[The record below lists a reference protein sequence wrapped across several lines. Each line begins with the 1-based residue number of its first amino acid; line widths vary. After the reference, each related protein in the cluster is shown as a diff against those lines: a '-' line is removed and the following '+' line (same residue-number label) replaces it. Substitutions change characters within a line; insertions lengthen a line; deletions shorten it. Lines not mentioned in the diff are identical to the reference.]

1 MYGTVAKL
9 RVKSGHL
16 EAFKAWA
23 EVAESRPVPG
33 FISTTI
39 YQMDSDP
46 QNLIL
51 VIQFT
56 DRAAYQANAENP
68 EQHQFFLQMM
78 LHLEAEPEWNDGEVI
93 AVLPV

>member
-9 RVKSGHL
+9 RVKPGQL

-46 QNLIL
+46 Q
-51 VIQFT
+51 
-56 DRAAYQANAENP
+56 
-68 EQHQFFLQMM
+68 
-78 LHLEAEPEWNDGEVI
+78 
-93 AVLPV
+93 